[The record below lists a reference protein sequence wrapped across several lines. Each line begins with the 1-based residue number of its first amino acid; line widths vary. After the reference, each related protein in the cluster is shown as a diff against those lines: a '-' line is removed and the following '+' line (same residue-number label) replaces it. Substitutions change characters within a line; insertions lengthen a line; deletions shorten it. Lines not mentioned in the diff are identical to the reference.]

1 MQASLPLGLH
11 AHYNQGLFA
20 DHYLDHPERLQ
31 ALDEWRQATG
41 IEAAFGKITHLYSD
55 NVVHFNRRTNEHQ
68 TEHDFIRPV
77 LNLLWREQRSG
88 DCYQVQVT
96 IPTVDVRR
104 QPDYAF
110 FRTGQERRDADTRK
124 GSLDY

>member
-1 MQASLPLGLH
+1 MQASLPLGLR
-11 AHYNQGLFA
+11 AHHNQGLFA
-20 DHYLDHPERLQ
+20 DHYLDNPERLQ

-41 IEAAFGKITHLYSD
+41 AEETFQKIAHLYSD
-55 NVVHFNRRTNEHQ
+55 KAVHFTKRTNESQ

-77 LNLLWREQRSG
+77 LNLLWREQRAD
-88 DCYQVQVT
+88 DCYQVQVA

-110 FRTGQERRDADTRK
+110 FRTCLLYTSPSPRD
-124 GSLDY
+124 